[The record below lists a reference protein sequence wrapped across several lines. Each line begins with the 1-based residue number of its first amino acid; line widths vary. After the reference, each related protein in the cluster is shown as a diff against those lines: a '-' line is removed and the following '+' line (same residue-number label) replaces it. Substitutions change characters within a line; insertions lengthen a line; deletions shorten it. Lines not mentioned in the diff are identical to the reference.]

1 MVSLL
6 LMTGIIPFAKLSM
19 VSRNQKLNNPKPTV
33 DASDEVRIV
42 LTFLEA
48 IYRFKAHSYLNLN
61 LFLFLRIFIL
71 HKNYNQIYL
80 FVFNILFKYNEKL
93 SLGKILTPY
102 LFILTLILYNYAVLL
117 TCKQKIY

>member
-33 DASDEVRIV
+33 DASEEVRIV

>member
-6 LMTGIIPFAKLSM
+6 LMTGIICFAKLSM

-33 DASDEVRIV
+33 DASEEVRIV

-48 IYRFKAHSYLNLN
+48 IYRFKAHSYLNLY

>member
-6 LMTGIIPFAKLSM
+6 LMTGIICFAKLSM

-33 DASDEVRIV
+33 DASEEVRIL

>member
-33 DASDEVRIV
+33 DASEEVRIL

>member
-6 LMTGIIPFAKLSM
+6 LMTGIICFAKLSM

-33 DASDEVRIV
+33 DASEEVRIV

-102 LFILTLILYNYAVLL
+102 LFIFTLILYH
-117 TCKQKIY
+117 

>member
-33 DASDEVRIV
+33 DASEEVRIL

-48 IYRFKAHSYLNLN
+48 IYHFKVHSFLNLN

-102 LFILTLILYNYAVLL
+102 LFIFTLILYH
-117 TCKQKIY
+117 